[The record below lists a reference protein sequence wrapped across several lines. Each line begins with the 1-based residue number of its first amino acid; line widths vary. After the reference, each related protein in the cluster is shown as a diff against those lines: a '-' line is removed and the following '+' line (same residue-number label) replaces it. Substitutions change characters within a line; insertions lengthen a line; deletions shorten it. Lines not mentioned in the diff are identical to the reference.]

1 MIGTSVPVLI
11 RAIPKGSG
19 YSNGPGFA
27 IGPGEQYYELT
38 GLPWKDQQAIRE
50 ELDNCGFFV
59 QDIYFAD
66 PMPLQVGL
74 EIRKRIA
81 AEQEKNK

>member
-1 MIGTSVPVLI
+1 MVGTPVKVYI

-19 YSNGPGFA
+19 WGIAGGPS
-27 IGPGEQYYELT
+27 GPGEQYFELT
-38 GLPWKDQQAIRE
+38 GLPWADQQAIRK
-50 ELDNCGFFV
+50 ELDVQGYYV
-59 QDIYFAD
+59 QDIFFSD

-81 AEQEKNK
+81 AEQENKK